1 MHLPPPPSLSS
12 LATTNST
19 HCFFP
24 LRLGPAGATAVNPST
39 ERLRRKIRSP
49 TASLRKTN
57 RQHKD
62 RPVKFR
68 RILHKAKKT
77 RPTECSTTT
86 TNAGFSRWLLLKD
99 GAVPTLLGQSGAS
112 GSQPGNEAS
121 YPLEMCSHFDAD
133 EIKRLGKRFKKL
145 DLDNSGSLSVEEFM
159 SLPELQQNPL
169 VQRVIDI
176 FDTDGNGEVD
186 FKEFIEGVSQF
197 SVKGDKEQKLRFA
210 FRIYDMDK
218 DGYISNG
225 ELFQVLKMMVGNNL
239 KDTQLQQI
247 VDKTIIN
254 ADKDGD
260 GRISF
265 EEFCAVVGGLDI
277 HKKMVVDV

>member
-1 MHLPPPPSLSS
+1 MALYVRPSFSPELLFLPLIPYFLAVSLGKSPVSSFSLLCLFRCCLQPWGGS
-12 LATTNST
+12 LAAAFLCTGE
-19 HCFFP
+19 P
-24 LRLGPAGATAVNPST
+24 
-39 ERLRRKIRSP
+39 ERPK
-49 TASLRKTN
+49 
-57 RQHKD
+57 
-62 RPVKFR
+62 
-68 RILHKAKKT
+68 
-77 RPTECSTTT
+77 
-86 TNAGFSRWLLLKD
+86 
-99 GAVPTLLGQSGAS
+99 
-112 GSQPGNEAS
+112 GNEAS